1 MATFENATFG
11 PAAVTHRTAINTKSS
26 RLVEFKAAQIT
37 SPGSVELRGRPGE
50 SVGGFT
56 LGVIQLEYIETNHA
70 RYRGATAADG
80 SILQIRDRPPARPS
94 QLCRDTDELVKPVS
108 WWYDPPGRGPAT
120 SVLPVSAVIP
130 PSGVLPLTIQFFDE
144 PADTYDVTL
153 LNTEFTPP
161 RPNRLHSS
169 QVAFHF
175 CTMLAV
181 FRPGASHPEVLKH
194 FYWNVRWGVRF
205 SAGGAGVRID
215 GLEYMSVNVQNQVH
229 SGVPNDRRFASRV
242 FDLSLPVCNLL
253 ASTPGTLR
261 ASRGW

>member
-1 MATFENATFG
+1 MHGIVERRPPMAFF
-11 PAAVTHRTAINTKSS
+11 
-26 RLVEFKAAQIT
+26 
-37 SPGSVELRGRPGE
+37 
-50 SVGGFT
+50 
-56 LGVIQLEYIETNHA
+56 
-70 RYRGATAADG
+70 
-80 SILQIRDRPPARPS
+80 QIRDRPPARPS

-108 WWYDPPGRGPAT
+108 WWYDPPRSRSGDERVARFSRYST
-120 SVLPVSAVIP
+120 IRRASVDDPI
-130 PSGVLPLTIQFFDE
+130 FDE

-153 LNTEFTPP
+153 LNTEFTPNGRTVFIRP
-161 RPNRLHSS
+161 RSHSIFVRYS
-169 QVAFHF
+169 RCFA
-175 CTMLAV
+175 
-181 FRPGASHPEVLKH
+181 RGASRPEVLKH

-215 GLEYMSVNVQNQVH
+215 RLEYMSVNVQNQVH